1 VTERDVTDE
10 LAAHPTEPAGGAE
23 FLADFAVLS
32 AIGATPGGGVE
43 RQAGSAEDGQMRDW
57 FSRWLRDRGFDV
69 RVDPVGNLIGLLELV
84 AGAPYIAVGSHL
96 DSQPRAGKYDGAY
109 GVLAGAHAVYQVSEA
124 LRASGAEPRFNLA
137 VVDWFNEEGS
147 RFKPSLMGSGVHTA
161 ALPLDRALATR
172 DPRGISVRE
181 ALADIGYLGAG
192 TMPEIAGYAEV
203 HIEQGPGMEA
213 SGTRIGA
220 VDRTWCANKYE
231 VVVTGEQSHTGSTPM
246 PMRRDALLGAAHLV
260 VAVNELTGSFDEGQ
274 LHTSVGELTVE
285 PNSPVVVARE
295 VRLLMDIRSRTSDLN
310 AEAFALLEGRIAE
323 IEAATRTSIDIV
335 SRSIWASGPFPAS
348 GIKLVEEVADAL
360 ALPRGRVPT
369 LAGHDATNMNAV
381 VPTLLFFVPSVDGIS
396 HCEREFTRDEDLVA
410 GLSVMTGV
418 LDRLARHGF
427 SY

>member
-1 VTERDVTDE
+1 VADERTAQSWD
-10 LAAHPTEPAGGAE
+10 PGWGAD

-43 RQAGSAEDGQMRDW
+43 RQAATAEDGQMRDW
-57 FSRWLRDRGFDV
+57 FSRWLRDRGFEV
-69 RVDPVGNLIGLLELV
+69 RTDPVGNLIGLCELA
-84 AGAPYIAVGSHL
+84 AGAPYILVGSHL
-96 DSQPRAGKYDGAY
+96 DSQPLAGRFDGAY
-109 GVLAGAHAVYQVSEA
+109 GVLAGAHAAYRVTEA
-124 LRASGAEPRFNLA
+124 LRAAGTEPRFNLA
-137 VVDWFNEEGS
+137 VIDWFNEEGS
-147 RFKPSLMGSGVHTA
+147 RFKPSMMGSGVHTGV
-161 ALPLDRALATR
+161 LPLAAALATR

-181 ALADIGYLGAG
+181 ALADIGYLGTG
-192 TMPEIAGYAEV
+192 TLPEVAGYAEV

-213 SGTRIGA
+213 SGTTIGA

-246 PMRRDALLGAAHLV
+246 AMRRDALLSAARLV
-260 VAVNELTGSFDEGQ
+260 VAVNELTASVGDGE

-295 VRLLMDIRSRTSDLN
+295 VRLLMDIRSSDSGLN
-310 AEAFALLEGRIAE
+310 ARAFALLEQRIAD

-335 SRSIWASGPFPAS
+335 SRSVWASGPFPAS
-348 GIKLVEEVADAL
+348 GIKLVEEVADEL
-360 ALPRGRVPT
+360 ALPRGRVAT

-381 VPTLLFFVPSVDGIS
+381 VPTLLFFVPSAGGIS
-396 HCEREFTRDEDLVA
+396 HAEREFTRDEDLVA

-418 LDRLARHGF
+418 LGRLARDGF